1 MAVLVTGGAGY
12 IGTHTLVELSK
23 AGYEY
28 VVIDNFCNS
37 DKKAIERVE
46 ELTGKSIRIYE
57 GDIADS
63 GLMDRI
69 LKENN
74 IRACIHFAGLKAVG
88 ESVEK
93 PLMYFKNNVAGSV
106 NMLDMLVKNGVKKII
121 FSSSATVYGEPL
133 IMPIKEDFP
142 KGETTNP
149 YGRTKSVFEDI
160 LIDTSKA
167 YSGMTV
173 VLLRYFNP
181 VGAHESGRM
190 GEDPEGI
197 PNNLMP
203 YITQVAVGK
212 RDILHVFG
220 DDYDTPDG
228 SGIRDFIHVT
238 DLADG
243 HVKALKK
250 IGVLPEGEVP
260 ADTGVLIYN
269 LGTGKG
275 TSVLELVR
283 AFEEANGVK
292 VPYEIN
298 DRRPGDVAVMYCD
311 ASKAEKE
318 LGWKA
323 ERDITKMC
331 ADAWNWQKN
340 NPEGYKG

>member
-1 MAVLVTGGAGY
+1 MAILVTGGAGY
-12 IGTHTLVELSK
+12 IGTHALVELSK

-28 VVIDNFCNS
+28 VVLDNFCNS
-37 DKKAIERVE
+37 DKKALERVE
-46 ELTGKSIRIYE
+46 ELTGKKVMFYE

-63 GLMDRI
+63 ELVEKI
-69 LKENN
+69 INENSIN
-74 IRACIHFAGLKAVG
+74 ACMHFAGLKAVG

-93 PLMYFKNNVAGSV
+93 PLMYFKNNVIGSIK
-106 NMLDMLVKNGVKKII
+106 MLDVLLKHGIKKII
-121 FSSSATVYGEPL
+121 FSSSATVYGEPET
-133 IMPIKEDFP
+133 MPITEDFP

-149 YGRTKSVFEDI
+149 YGRTKSIFEDI
-160 LIDTSKA
+160 LMDTAKA
-167 YSGMTV
+167 DQDMTV

-181 VGAHESGRM
+181 VGAHESGKI

-203 YITQVAVGK
+203 FITQVAVGK
-212 RDILHVFG
+212 REKLRVFG
-220 DDYDTPDG
+220 DDYNTPDG
-228 SGIRDFIHVT
+228 TGVRDFIHVT
-238 DLADG
+238 DLVDG
-243 HVKALKK
+243 HVKALSK
-250 IGVLPEGEVP
+250 IGVLPDREVES
-260 ADTGVLIYN
+260 DKGTFIYN

-275 TSVLELVR
+275 TSVLELVK

-292 VPYEIN
+292 VPYEIT

>member
-1 MAVLVTGGAGY
+1 MAILVTGGAGY
-12 IGTHTLVELSK
+12 IGTHTLVEVSK

-46 ELTGKSIRIYE
+46 ELTGKSIKLYE
-57 GDIADS
+57 GDIADCE
-63 GLMDRI
+63 LMDKI

-74 IRACIHFAGLKAVG
+74 INACMHFAGLKAVG

-93 PLMYFKNNVAGSV
+93 PLMYFKNNVIGSIK
-106 NMLDMLVKNGVKKII
+106 MLDVLIKNGVKKII
-121 FSSSATVYGEPL
+121 FSSSATVYGEPET
-133 IMPIKEDFP
+133 MPITEGFP

-149 YGRTKSVFEDI
+149 YGRTKSIFEDI

-167 YSGMTV
+167 DSEMTA

-181 VGAHESGRM
+181 VGAHESGRI

-250 IGVLPEGEVP
+250 IGVLPDGEVP
-260 ADTGVLIYN
+260 ADTGVIIYN

-275 TSVLELVR
+275 TSVLELVK

-292 VPYEIN
+292 VPYEIT

-318 LGWKA
+318 MGWKA
-323 ERDITKMC
+323 ERNIEKMC